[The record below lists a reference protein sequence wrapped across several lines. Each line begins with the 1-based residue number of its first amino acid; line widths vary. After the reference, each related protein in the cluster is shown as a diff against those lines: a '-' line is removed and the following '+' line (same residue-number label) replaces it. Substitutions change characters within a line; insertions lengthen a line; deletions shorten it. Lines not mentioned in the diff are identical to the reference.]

1 MEILFF
7 IRARKM
13 QVFLPDLM
21 EVLQDGNEDLK
32 MKALVVVGSRFSLL
46 GADQL

>member
-1 MEILFF
+1 
-7 IRARKM
+7 M

-32 MKALVVVGSRFSLL
+32 MKALVVVGSHFSLL
-46 GADQL
+46 GVDQL

>member
-1 MEILFF
+1 
-7 IRARKM
+7 M

-46 GADQL
+46 GTRGVKRKDRLV